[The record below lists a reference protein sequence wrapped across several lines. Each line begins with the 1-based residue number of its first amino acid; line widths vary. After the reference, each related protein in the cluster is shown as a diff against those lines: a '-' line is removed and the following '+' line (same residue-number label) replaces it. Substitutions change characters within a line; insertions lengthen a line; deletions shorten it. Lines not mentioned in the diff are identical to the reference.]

1 MEIIS
6 AAFICPLWP
15 KVNLIWPACFSGR
28 GIPLSLSG
36 KTKAFPL
43 DFICFPVFS
52 APRQVWLQN
61 FSRSAAGNKCWPGIF
76 HPRNFHLAIFNVSN
90 QLFPATVCLAF
101 CHLAVGYLNI
111 VHAAKNTET
120 YFLKNVGNSSIGLFW
135 YYIEKCLWI
144 QLDFKHLS

>member
-1 MEIIS
+1 MAKGQLDLTRLFFRKS
-6 AAFICPLWP
+6 KSP
-15 KVNLIWPACFSGR
+15 S
-28 GIPLSLSG
+28 LSLSG

-111 VHAAKNTET
+111 LHAAENTGT
-120 YFLKNVGNSSIGLFW
+120 YFVKNDLAFKWLVTYVSASSDFNSRNSFEFELTLNSS
-135 YYIEKCLWI
+135 
-144 QLDFKHLS
+144 